1 MTEDNVDSTEPIA
14 RPVPGPTGGPPP
26 APRRSVFR
34 EIPWRWIDV
43 LIGIA
48 PAVLPRASSVL
59 IDPQSLSAVPRWLWF
74 PFTILAQGW
83 MLAYPLWVMR
93 RRNVELPS
101 LPRPRTIFVEALIA
115 LLAAMASMVV
125 VVLVTQLLIYV
136 FGEKATPTMPLEPIA
151 RSPNQVERVGFLTLV
166 FLVAPVVEELFFRG
180 MLYNALRQRLHLVLA
195 VPLQAIV
202 FGLSHPFGLADM
214 TGVTLL
220 GLAFALVY
228 EWRQTLLTP
237 ILMHF
242 VVNVLGMAVMASG
255 IADPPRLGVYGE
267 THADGC
273 LLTTV
278 MPGSAAETA
287 GLRVGDVVISLNGES
302 VADMRSLTQAVRR
315 KQVGQE
321 VVVEFIREG
330 KAQRVTAVLTKL
342 RE

>member
-1 MTEDNVDSTEPIA
+1 
-14 RPVPGPTGGPPP
+14 
-26 APRRSVFR
+26 
-34 EIPWRWIDV
+34 V

-48 PAVLPRASSVL
+48 PAVLPRASTVL
-59 IDPQSLSAVPRWLWF
+59 IEAQSLSAVPRWLWL
-74 PFTILAQGW
+74 PLSILAQGW

-93 RRNVELPS
+93 RRNVELPR

-214 TGVTLL
+214 TGVALL
-220 GLAFALVY
+220 GVAFALVY

-242 VVNVLGMAVMASG
+242 LVNVLGMAVMASG
-255 IADPPRLGVYGE
+255 IADPPRLGVAGE

-273 LLTTV
+273 LLTAV